1 MSDKMSQNEIDDLL
15 SALSSGE
22 VDVKEIEEEQNK
34 KKVKKY
40 DFRRPDKFS
49 KEQLRSIEVIHEN
62 LSRMIANFLSG
73 YLRSAVEVKPI
84 SIESMIFSEFNNS
97 ISNPAVIG
105 MVDFSPLEGH
115 IMVEIGS
122 EISFVMIDRLLG
134 GKGKNSSPADKRAIT
149 EIEEVLVRGILDKI
163 IILMKEAWSQI
174 IELDPMLGNIE
185 TNSQFAQLFS
195 PSESIA
201 LVTCNIQIDDAEGL
215 MNIVIPFIVVEPILG
230 NLSSKFW
237 FAGTKKRDQKPE
249 EHQAIEEK
257 IEKTDVE
264 INTVLGST
272 KLTVGELLTLGIGDV
287 IVLDREVKEELDIY
301 VGGKQKYYGVP
312 GTYKKNMAVKVTRI
326 NEEVEEEEGG
336 K

>member
-1 MSDKMSQNEIDDLL
+1 MSQNEIDDLL

-22 VDVKEIEEEQNK
+22 VDVKEIEEKQNK

-62 LSRMIANFLSG
+62 LSRMVTNFLSG

-115 IMVEIGS
+115 IMIEIGS
-122 EISFVMIDRLLG
+122 EINFVMIDRLLG
-134 GKGKNSSPADKRAIT
+134 GQGKNATPKDIRAIT
-149 EIEEVLVRGILDKI
+149 EIEEVLVRGIIDKI
-163 IILMKEAWSQI
+163 VGLMKEAWSQI
-174 IELDPMLGNIE
+174 IELDPTLGNIE

-201 LVTCNIQIDDAEGL
+201 LVTCNIQIDEAEGL

-237 FAGTKKRDQKPE
+237 FAGSKKREQKPE
-249 EHQAIEEK
+249 EYEAIEGK
-257 IEKTDVE
+257 IEKTDVDVNA
-264 INTVLGST
+264 ILGT
-272 KLTVGELLTLGIGDV
+272 TNLTVEELLTLGIGDV
-287 IVLDREVKEELDIY
+287 IILDKDVKEEMNIY
-301 VGGKQKYYGVP
+301 VGGKHKYYGVP
-312 GTYKKNMAVKVTRI
+312 GTYKKNMAIKVTRI
-326 NEEVEEEEGG
+326 NEESEDEEGG